1 MYRKECKW
9 CNKMIEVEKQPYFA
23 SHVSSCELN
32 PKLEERKQKAS
43 ERFKGVQKV
52 DRITLKKEC
61 PKCSIEFEVTTTES
75 EIRRNKVKNYCSR
88 ECANSRSHSEET
100 KNKIAESLKT
110 NGNMFV
116 PDNKGKKYKKKIPD
130 INKKINNLK
139 NEYVCKNCGK
149 IGFSKKKNQKYHAE
163 CWLKCSG
170 GIRKGSSR
178 GKCGW
183 YKGFWCDSSYE
194 LAFLVYCLENKIDIR
209 RNRKGY
215 DYVYENENH
224 KFYPDFIV
232 DGEFVEIKNF
242 RSELTD
248 AKINHFPYDIKV
260 YYKDTIT
267 PFLNYVKDIYGKNFT
282 NLYEDVDIKN
292 ISD

>member
-9 CNKMIEVEKQPYFA
+9 CNKMIEVEKQPHFA

-88 ECANSRSHSEET
+88 ECANSKKHSEET
-100 KNKIAESLKT
+100 KQKISKSIQLAIEEGRVEIPENKRIKKVLQFECKLC
-110 NGNMFV
+110 
-116 PDNKGKKYKKKIPD
+116 GKKIIEEKYKKD
-130 INKKINNLK
+130 R
-139 NEYVCKNCGK
+139 
-149 IGFSKKKNQKYHAE
+149 KYHKE
-163 CWLKCSG
+163 CWLKVCG
-170 GIRKGSSR
+170 GPQQGSSR

-282 NLYEDVDIKN
+282 NLYEDVDILKN